1 MSVKVTV
8 TVNSKI
14 YLRDPLQT
22 QLGKKI
28 LEHSVLLIEDIGFE
42 SFNFKKLAEKM
53 SSTEAS
59 VYRYFENKH
68 KLLIYLT
75 AWYWDYMHYCVQL
88 NTRNI
93 TEDSEKLKLALK
105 TIANGGDP
113 EFMVE
118 FIDHE
123 KLHQIIID
131 ESSKAYHT
139 KFVDEENKIGLFANF
154 KRLSGLISEMISGI
168 NPEFP
173 YPHALATTFLNM
185 TINHVY
191 YADHLPSLTEVTVQE
206 KRESVEKM
214 MLYFAET
221 LLRGKA

>member
-1 MSVKVTV
+1 MSVQITV
-8 TVNSKI
+8 SVNSEV

-28 LEHSVLLIEDIGFE
+28 LEHSVLLIEEIGFE
-42 SFNFKKLAEKM
+42 SFNFKKLAEHM

-68 KLLIYLT
+68 KLLLYLT
-75 AWYWDYMHYCVQL
+75 AWYWDYLHYCVKL
-88 NTRNI
+88 NTRNVK
-93 TEDSEKLKLALK
+93 DASECLKLALN

-123 KLHQIIID
+123 KLHHIIID

-154 KRLSGLISEMISGI
+154 KRLSGLIADMIIEI
-168 NPEFP
+168 NGDFP

-206 KRESVEKM
+206 KRQSVEQM
-214 MLYFAET
+214 MRYFADV
-221 LLRGKA
+221 LLAREQ